1 VNRPEPIEGL
11 SAAGVPVLLRR
22 PERAHAPLVVLWH
35 GLAPPSSPQ
44 ALAEALPLEDLP
56 AWKAYP
62 CLPLLAGRLPAGGV
76 AEILERQQEDYV
88 LELLLPVV
96 AGAVA
101 ELPRMVEALAKHAG
115 GQPEDAIG
123 LFGYAAGAMA
133 VLLAL
138 AERRLPVAAAAVLAA
153 PRNLDVAVESF
164 ERFFGLPYRWAGGAS
179 ALRARLDFEARAG
192 DIASG
197 DSPPA
202 LLLLHGE
209 ADEMFDP
216 ENARSLYR
224 ALEPHYRSRGR
235 GDRLKLE
242 LLPDFTHSF
251 ARGGDPA
258 GTFPTSD
265 AAPVERALTAWFQE
279 QLEPGE
285 ESPHGGRA
293 R

>member
-1 VNRPEPIEGL
+1 
-11 SAAGVPVLLRR
+11 
-22 PERAHAPLVVLWH
+22 
-35 GLAPPSSPQ
+35 
-44 ALAEALPLEDLP
+44 
-56 AWKAYP
+56 
-62 CLPLLAGRLPAGGV
+62 V

-101 ELPRMVEALAKHAG
+101 ELPRMVESLAMRAG
-115 GQPEDAIG
+115 AQPGEAIG

-138 AERRLPVAAAAVLAA
+138 AERRVPVAAAAVLAA

-164 ERFFGLPYRWAGGAS
+164 ERFFGQAYRWAAGAS
-179 ALRARLDFEARAG
+179 AVRARVDFEARAG
-192 DIASG
+192 EIAAG

-216 ENARSLYR
+216 ENARRLYG
-224 ALEPHYRSRGR
+224 ALEPHYRAGGH

-242 LLPDFTHSF
+242 LLPEFTHSF

-265 AAPVERALTAWFQE
+265 AAAVERALTAWFEE

-285 ESPHGGRA
+285 ESPPSGRA